1 MNIYTK
7 TGDKGTTGLIGGTRV
22 DKYDLRLE
30 AYGTL
35 DELNAFVGLLLSE
48 ELEPIDREYNQ
59 TIQHRLFTIC
69 SFLATDQE
77 KVSVKFADPIIE
89 SILEEMEHEIDRIT
103 QTLPKIERF
112 ILPGGSKTASLCH
125 VCRVV
130 CRRAERRTVE
140 VASHFAVHPNI
151 IRYLNRLSD
160 YYFTLA
166 RKYCISG
173 SSEIFWDNTK

>member
-22 DKYDLRLE
+22 EKNDIRLE

-35 DELNAFVGLLLSE
+35 DELNAFLGLLLCE
-48 ELEPIDREYNQ
+48 KLDPNDAAFNQ
-59 TIQHRLFTIC
+59 TIQHRLFKIC
-69 SFLATDQE
+69 SFLATDQD
-77 KVSVKFADPIIE
+77 KVSVKFAAPIE
-89 SILEEMEHEIDRIT
+89 EAILEEMEHEIDQIT
-103 QTLPKIERF
+103 NLLPKIEQF

-140 VASHFAVHPNI
+140 VASHYSVHENI

-166 RKYCISG
+166 RKYCISS